1 MAAEVDCILKL
12 GGSALTQKNQLETL
26 KTESLRRAAVLVS
39 KLWEAGE
46 RRCIIVHGAG
56 SFGHFQAREYGI
68 ALGTSG
74 KSAASD
80 NLRQGLCLTR
90 LSVTKLNHLVTE
102 QLISVGVPA
111 VGISPFATWQTTN
124 KNVVEAGID
133 AVKKVVDA
141 GYVPVLHGDCTLDL
155 EQHCC
160 ILSGDTVIEVLAKTF
175 SPRRVVFLTDVNGI
189 YSCPPDTPG
198 ARLVDSIVIGPE
210 RTMEPTVLTSALSH
224 DTTGGVS
231 LKLQTAINIVSSSH
245 GSIPV
250 LICKLDSEAAVK
262 ACLTGELKE
271 GEGTKLSYMD
281 K

>member
-1 MAAEVDCILKL
+1 M
-12 GGSALTQKNQLETL
+12 
-26 KTESLRRAAVLVS
+26 
-39 KLWEAGE
+39 
-46 RRCIIVHGAG
+46 
-56 SFGHFQAREYGI
+56 
-68 ALGTSG
+68 
-74 KSAASD
+74 
-80 NLRQGLCLTR
+80 
-90 LSVTKLNHLVTE
+90 
-102 QLISVGVPA
+102 
-111 VGISPFATWQTTN
+111 
-124 KNVVEAGID
+124 KNVL
-133 AVKKVVDA
+133 DA

-198 ARLVDSIVIGPE
+198 TEQRDELKMHSYSDPEWKTSDLAWESARLVDSIVIGPE
-210 RTMEPTVLTSALSH
+210 RTMEPAVLTSALPH
-224 DTTGGVS
+224 DSTGGVS

-271 GEGTKLSYMD
+271 GEGTKLSFVD
-281 K
+281 T